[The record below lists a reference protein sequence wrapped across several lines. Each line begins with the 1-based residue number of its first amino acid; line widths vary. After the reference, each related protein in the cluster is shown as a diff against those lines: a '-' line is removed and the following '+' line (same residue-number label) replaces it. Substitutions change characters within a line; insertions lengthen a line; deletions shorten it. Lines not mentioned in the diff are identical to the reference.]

1 MKATKKTD
9 FDKFLTRLFSMQ
21 RDCFKQGSKTSLE
34 VRPKW
39 EDNDFVIYVCAYNE
53 NVNIQYEKGDGSKGV
68 CHFEHCP
75 IYSFWSVEENEAQ
88 MKKIQDFLTS
98 KGDEQH

>member
-1 MKATKKTD
+1 MTTKKQL
-9 FDKFLTRLFSMQ
+9 DKFLKRLHSMQ

-53 NVNIQYEKGDGSKGV
+53 NVNIPYEKGDGSKGV
-68 CHFEHCP
+68 CHFENFP
-75 IYSFWSVEENEAQ
+75 LYDFWSVEENELTMQ
-88 MKKIQDFLTS
+88 KIKDFLTDT
-98 KGDEQH
+98 GDEQH